1 MEHKHKYDKDGKQIC
16 CTEEGKINAV
26 ADRRLTQELGDKA
39 CCAVDA
45 KVNPSKMKNSEKVG
59 HKPGG
64 KHTDDDGHD
73 HSAQGKSTF
82 QLFLPAMISFV
93 ILMAG
98 LAMDHLIPQFWF
110 KDGVR
115 IIRSEEHTSNSS
127 HVKISYAVFCLKKK
141 KQHPD

>member
-1 MEHKHKYDKDGKQIC
+1 MEHRQKYDKDGKQNC

-82 QLFLPAMISFV
+82 QLFLPEMISFL
-93 ILMAG
+93 ILMVA
-98 LAMDHLIPQFWF
+98 LAMDHLLLQFGV
-110 KDGVR
+110 KDGL
-115 IIRSEEHTSNSS
+115 II
-127 HVKISYAVFCLKKK
+127 I
-141 KQHPD
+141 